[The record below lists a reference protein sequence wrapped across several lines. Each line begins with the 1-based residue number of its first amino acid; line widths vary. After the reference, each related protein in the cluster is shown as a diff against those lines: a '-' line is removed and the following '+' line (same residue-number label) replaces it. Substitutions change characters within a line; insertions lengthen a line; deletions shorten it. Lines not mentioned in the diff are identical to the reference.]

1 MGGGGRKVAM
11 QWVVMADGS
20 EGGEKERRGVR
31 GEREITVI
39 ESENEKERAHENPN
53 ERLRGENILGIYCER
68 EKFWGGKM
76 EKIVRVRGS

>member
-31 GEREITVI
+31 GDREITVR
-39 ESENEKERAHENPN
+39 ESENENERAHEIP
-53 ERLRGENILGIYCER
+53 
-68 EKFWGGKM
+68 K
-76 EKIVRVRGS
+76 

>member
-31 GEREITVI
+31 GEREITVR

-68 EKFWGGKM
+68 E
-76 EKIVRVRGS
+76 RVRGKNLGGEDGENS

>member
-20 EGGEKERRGVR
+20 EGREKERSGVR
-31 GEREITVI
+31 GEREITVR
-39 ESENEKERAHENPN
+39 ESENEKERDHENPN

-68 EKFWGGKM
+68 E
-76 EKIVRVRGS
+76 RVRGKNFGGEDGENS